1 MFYNFSKSMSCFNQ
15 GYFHDAVAGG
25 CKNYYSPFSF
35 LIDGL
40 HIKDKNCATVKKRPI
55 LRETLTLFV

>member
-1 MFYNFSKSMSCFNQ
+1 MSCFNQ

-55 LRETLTLFV
+55 LRETLTLLV

>member
-35 LIDGL
+35 LIDGC
-40 HIKDKNCATVKKRPI
+40 HSEKETYFKRNVDPI
-55 LRETLTLFV
+55 GLV